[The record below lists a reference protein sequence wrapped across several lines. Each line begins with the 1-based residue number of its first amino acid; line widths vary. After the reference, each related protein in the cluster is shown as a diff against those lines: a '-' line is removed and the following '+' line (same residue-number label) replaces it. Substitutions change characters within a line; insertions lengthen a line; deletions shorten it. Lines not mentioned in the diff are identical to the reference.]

1 MLKQYGRWGERFK
14 EKTRLFSMHRPC
26 IRRRAARQAA
36 PKRVL
41 NKSKRRK
48 RRGKDILENLA
59 GNDPGGKAGISQVR
73 GEFCPA
79 PPKSPSQNSLFPS
92 FAWCKKNPMHGL
104 YPNSAGGKP
113 GRRRGAEHKETKKF
127 L

>member
-1 MLKQYGRWGERFK
+1 MAGGAALALMAKAMKAAQSSRNLYFMLKQYGRWGERFK

-59 GNDPGGKAGISQVR
+59 GNDPGGKVGISQVR

-79 PPKSPSQNSLFPS
+79 PPQEPITKFFVS
-92 FAWCKKNPMHGL
+92 FVCL
-104 YPNSAGGKP
+104 V
-113 GRRRGAEHKETKKF
+113 
-127 L
+127 